1 MPSLHLTSMFGV
13 RLGADGR
20 VMYGVE
26 YEDASGNGGRMLQW
40 QPVLAWSDGAT
51 ISAGLTEPTLLSRFL
66 ASLCDH
72 SSFLHPCQADARE
85 RARRWGEAVVLS
97 GGVDAPLKI
106 GNQVMQGQVDTG
118 LMVEAVTGI
127 RKLPPHLFVSAQP
140 RAAMAGGAPLLQP
153 QTADIYVEVQ
163 RGGLYVCVCVCLCVF
178 VCVCVRACACMLIY
192 THTHTHTHTYRC
204 REAGC
209 ACGRSFLSATASCRS
224 WLRHFCYR
232 LSGLCPFT

>member
-1 MPSLHLTSMFGV
+1 MAAARGMPSLHLTSMFGV

-85 RARRWGEAVVLS
+85 RARRWGEAVV
-97 GGVDAPLKI
+97 A
-106 GNQVMQGQVDTG
+106 
-118 LMVEAVTGI
+118 E
-127 RKLPPHLFVSAQP
+127 
-140 RAAMAGGAPLLQP
+140 
-153 QTADIYVEVQ
+153 
-163 RGGLYVCVCVCLCVF
+163 
-178 VCVCVRACACMLIY
+178 CVRDGAHTAQHCAPEFGGCD
-192 THTHTHTHTYRC
+192 
-204 REAGC
+204 AG
-209 ACGRSFLSATASCRS
+209 RR
-224 WLRHFCYR
+224 RR
-232 LSGLCPFT
+232 P